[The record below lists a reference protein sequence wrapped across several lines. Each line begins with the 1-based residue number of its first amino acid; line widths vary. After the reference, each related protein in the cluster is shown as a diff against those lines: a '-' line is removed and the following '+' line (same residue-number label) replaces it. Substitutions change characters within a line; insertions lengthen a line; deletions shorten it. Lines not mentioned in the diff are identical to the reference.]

1 MDDATILKEAEEAD
15 KSFDT
20 HVKAMLESNSGNGD
34 GWYLNHMATFHEDTT
49 AQAGGSYYSFPA
61 AHANCDFSAAPLPS
75 QHPLRV
81 IAKIMDDAPSR
92 SVIRVYATMLTDMDA
107 IDLLAHHARDKTVNV
122 ILQPNTT
129 EQSINRITQFF
140 NEFGNSARRHLAN
153 VRVRV
158 VAPVVTG
165 PTNGSSSQFSTTQMK
180 MHINGVLTES
190 LSAFGSYNLSYR
202 AKHASWEMITL
213 KNTTATD
220 IEFFDN
226 LSATSCRPLQDAY
239 PNLFDL
245 AERSPIA

>member
-1 MDDATILKEAEEAD
+1 MATVGLFNPNDMMEDEMDDATIMKEAEEA
-15 KSFDT
+15 
-20 HVKAMLESNSGNGD
+20 
-34 GWYLNHMATFHEDTT
+34 
-49 AQAGGSYYSFPA
+49 
-61 AHANCDFSAAPLPS
+61 
-75 QHPLRV
+75 
-81 IAKIMDDAPSR
+81 
-92 SVIRVYATMLTDMDA
+92 
-107 IDLLAHHARDKTVNV
+107 DKTVNV

-129 EQSINRITQFF
+129 QQSINRITQFF

-165 PTNGSSSQFSTTQMK
+165 PTNGSGSSSQFSTTQMN

-226 LSATSCRPLQDAY
+226 RWATSCRPLQDAY